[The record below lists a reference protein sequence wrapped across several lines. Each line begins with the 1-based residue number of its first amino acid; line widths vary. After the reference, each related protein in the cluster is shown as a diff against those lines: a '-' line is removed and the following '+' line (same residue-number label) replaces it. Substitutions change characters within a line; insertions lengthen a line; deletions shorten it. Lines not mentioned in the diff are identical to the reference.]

1 MFSLIFKNIWARRK
15 RNGWLFA
22 ELVAVAIVSWVI
34 FDPVVVGLYVRSL
47 PTGYDADRLCRISL
61 GRYYEGSSE
70 FRAEADSTLFEDIDR
85 IMYQARNLND
95 VESSTQLL
103 GFAYPGSMGNSNS
116 TYVNPNDT
124 TKLLRVTNMFYKPR
138 TDFFKTFG
146 IQPTEGYTV
155 EQLEEAALPA
165 QSTLLS
171 EDGAKFL
178 YGNNRSDMRLSIPP
192 QYLEMVPEWQDRVVT
207 GIFKPFKMNNGN
219 RAIPVVFYKFNP
231 DDNGGTDVPE
241 QTYILVKVKEGV
253 NLDRFIDDFNQN
265 GIKQLHSGNLY
276 ARSIMK
282 FSSLMEERDTFYLN
296 AMRMRYV
303 LAAFFLISLCLG
315 VIGTF
320 WLQTKV
326 RKEDIGVMLSFGG
339 TPNTIMLMLMGEG
352 VVLCTIAVII
362 GCLIYMQYGIS
373 EGLVNDYMWGGARA
387 DSPMVAD
394 SWIDSFPLH
403 FLLVSGIIWVIMMVV
418 VLIGIYIPANKISH
432 IQPTEALRDE

>member
-1 MFSLIFKNIWARRK
+1 MFNLIFKNIWARRK
-15 RNGWLFA
+15 RNGWLFI

-34 FDPVVVGLYVRSL
+34 FDPVVVGLYVRNL

-70 FRAEADSTLFEDIDR
+70 FNAEADSTLFEDVDR
-85 IMYQARNLND
+85 IMYQARNLNN

-124 TKLLRVTNMFYKPR
+124 TNLLRVMNMYYKPR

-146 IQPTEGYTV
+146 IKPADGYTV
-155 EQLEEAALPA
+155 EQLEEAVLPA
-165 QSTLLS
+165 YSTLLS
-171 EDGAKFL
+171 EDGAKYL
-178 YGNNRSDMRLSIPP
+178 YGNNRSDMRLTIPP
-192 QYLEMVPEWQDRVVT
+192 QYKEMVPEWQDRVVT

-219 RAIPVVFYKFNP
+219 RAVPVAFYKFSP
-231 DDNGGTDVPE
+231 DGTFGVDVPG

-253 NLDRFIDDFNQN
+253 NLDRFIDEFNQS

-282 FSSLMEERDTFYLN
+282 FSSLMEDRDSYYLN

-339 TPNTIMLMLMGEG
+339 TPNYIIRMLMGEG
-352 VVLCTIAVII
+352 IVLCTIAVII

-394 SWIDSFPLH
+394 SWIDSFPQH
-403 FLLVSGIIWVIMMVV
+403 FLLVSGIIWVIMTIV

-432 IQPTEALRDE
+432 VQPTEALRDE

>member
-1 MFSLIFKNIWARRK
+1 MFNLIFKNIWARRK
-15 RNGWLFA
+15 RNGWLFI

-34 FDPVVVGLYVRSL
+34 FDPVVVGLYVRNL
-47 PTGYDADRLCRISL
+47 PTGYDTDRLCRISL
-61 GRYYEGSSE
+61 GRYYEGASVYS
-70 FRAEADSTLFEDIDR
+70 AEADSTLFEDIDR

-124 TKLLRVTNMFYKPR
+124 TRLLRVSNMYYKPR

-146 IQPTEGYTV
+146 IQPADGYTV
-155 EQLEEAALPA
+155 EQLEEAVLPA
-165 QSTLLS
+165 NSTLLS
-171 EDGAKFL
+171 EDGARYL
-178 YGNNRSDMRLSIPP
+178 YGDNRSDMRLSIPP
-192 QYLEMVPEWQDRVVT
+192 QYLSMVPDWKDRTVT
-207 GIFKPFKMNNGN
+207 GVFKSFKMNNGN
-219 RAIPVVFYKFNP
+219 RAIPVAFYKFSK
-231 DDNGGTDVPE
+231 DDNNGTDVPA
-241 QTYILVKVKEGV
+241 QTYILVRVKEGV
-253 NLDRFIDDFNQN
+253 NLDKFIDDFNQN
-265 GIKQLHSGNLY
+265 GIKQLQSGNLY

-282 FSSLMEERDTFYLN
+282 FSSVMEDRDSFYLN

-303 LAAFFLISLCLG
+303 LAAFFMISLCLG

-339 TPNTIMLMLMGEG
+339 TPKTIMSMLMGEG
-352 VVLCTIAVII
+352 VVLTTIAVVI

-373 EGLVNDYMWGGARA
+373 EGLVNDYLWGGARA

-394 SWIDSFPLH
+394 SWIDSFPQH
-403 FLLVSGIIWVIMMVV
+403 FLIVSGIIWLIMTIV
-418 VLIGIYIPANKISH
+418 VLIGIFIPAHKISH
-432 IQPTEALRDE
+432 VQPTEALRDE

>member
-22 ELVAVAIVSWVI
+22 ELIAVAIVSWVI
-34 FDPVVVGLYVRSL
+34 FDPVVVGLYVRNL
-47 PTGYDADRLCRISL
+47 PTGYDVGRLCHISL
-61 GRYYEGSSE
+61 GRYYEGASN
-70 FRAEADSTLFEDIDR
+70 FNAEADSTLFEDIDR

-124 TKLLRVTNMFYKPR
+124 TKLLRVTNMYYKPR

-146 IQPTEGYTV
+146 IQPANGYTV

-171 EDGAKFL
+171 EDGAKYL
-178 YGNNRSDMRLSIPP
+178 YGDNRSDMRLSIPP
-192 QYLEMVPEWQDRVVT
+192 RYLSMVPDWEDRTVT

-219 RAIPVVFYKFNP
+219 RAIPVAFYKFNQ
-231 DDNGGTDVPE
+231 DDNGGTDVPA
-241 QTYILVKVKEGV
+241 QTYILVRVKEGV
-253 NLDRFIDDFNQN
+253 NLDKFIDEFNQN

-282 FSSLMEERDTFYLN
+282 FSTLMEDRDSFYLN

-303 LAAFFLISLCLG
+303 LAAFFMISLCLG

-326 RKEDIGVMLSFGG
+326 RKEDIGIMLSFGG
-339 TPNTIMLMLMGEG
+339 TPNTITRMLMGEG
-352 VVLCTIAVII
+352 VLLTTIAVVI

-373 EGLVNDYMWGGARA
+373 EGLVNDYMFGGTRE

-394 SWIDSFPLH
+394 SWIDSFPQH
-403 FLLVSGIIWVIMMVV
+403 FLIVSGIIWLIMTII
-418 VLIGIYIPANKISH
+418 VLIGIYIPAHKISH
-432 IQPTEALRDE
+432 VLPTEALRDE

>member
-22 ELVAVAIVSWVI
+22 ELIAVAIVSWVI
-34 FDPVVVGLYVRSL
+34 FDPVVVGLYVRNL
-47 PTGYDADRLCRISL
+47 PTGYDTDRLCRISL
-61 GRYYEGSSE
+61 GRYYEGASQ
-70 FRAEADSTLFEDIDR
+70 FNAEADSTLFEDLDR
-85 IMYQARNLND
+85 IMYQARNLPN

-124 TKLLRVTNMFYKPR
+124 TKLLRVSNMYYKPR

-146 IQPTEGYTV
+146 IQSTEGYTV
-155 EQLEEAALPA
+155 EQLEEATLPS

-171 EDGAKFL
+171 EDGARYL
-178 YGNNRSDMRLSIPP
+178 YGDNRSDMRLSLPP
-192 QYLEMVPEWQDRVVT
+192 QYLAMVPEWQDRVVT
-207 GIFKPFKMNNGN
+207 GVFKPFKMNNGN
-219 RAIPVVFYKFNP
+219 RAIPVAFYKFNP

-241 QTYILVKVKEGV
+241 QTYILVRVKEGV
-253 NLDRFIDDFNQN
+253 NLDRFIEDFNQN

-282 FSSLMEERDTFYLN
+282 FSSVMEDRDTFYLN

-303 LAAFFLISLCLG
+303 LAAFFMISLCLG

-339 TPNTIMLMLMGEG
+339 TPNTIMRMLMGEG

>member
-22 ELVAVAIVSWVI
+22 ELIAVAIVSWVI
-34 FDPVVVGLYVRSL
+34 FDPVVVGLYVRNL
-47 PTGYDADRLCRISL
+47 PTGYDVDRLCRISL
-61 GRYYEGSSE
+61 GRYYEGASE
-70 FRAEADSTLFEDIDR
+70 FSAEADSTLFEDLDR

-124 TKLLRVTNMFYKPR
+124 TKLLRVTNMYYKPR

-146 IQPTEGYTV
+146 IQPAGGYTV
-155 EQLEEAALPA
+155 EQLEEAVLPA
-165 QSTLLS
+165 NSALLS

-178 YGNNRSDMRLSIPP
+178 YGDSRNDMRLSIPP
-192 QYLEMVPEWQDRVVT
+192 QYLSMVPDWKDITVT
-207 GIFKPFKMNNGN
+207 GAFKPFKMNNGN
-219 RAIPVVFYKFNP
+219 RAIPVAFYKFSQ
-231 DDNGGTDVPE
+231 DDFNGVEVPA
-241 QTYILVKVKEGV
+241 QTYILIRVKEGV
-253 NLDRFIDDFNQN
+253 KLDQFIDDFNQS

-282 FSSLMEERDTFYLN
+282 FSTLMEDRDSYYLN

-303 LAAFFLISLCLG
+303 LAAFFMISLCLG

-326 RKEDIGVMLSFGG
+326 RKEDVGVMLSFGG
-339 TPNTIMLMLMGEG
+339 TPNYIIRMLMGEG
-352 VVLCTIAVII
+352 VLLTTIAVVI

-373 EGLVNDYMWGGARA
+373 EGLVNDYLWGGARA

-403 FLLVSGIIWVIMMVV
+403 FLIVSGIIWLIMTIV
-418 VLIGIYIPANKISH
+418 VLIGIYIPAHKISH
-432 IQPTEALRDE
+432 VQPTEALRDE

>member
-1 MFSLIFKNIWARRK
+1 MFNLIFKNIWARRK
-15 RNGWLFA
+15 RNGWLFI

-34 FDPVVVGLYVRSL
+34 FDPVVVGLYVRNL
-47 PTGYDADRLCRISL
+47 PTGYDTDRLCRISL
-61 GRYYEGSSE
+61 GRYYEGASVYS
-70 FRAEADSTLFEDIDR
+70 AEADSTLFEDIDR
-85 IMYQARNLND
+85 IMYQARNLSD

-146 IQPTEGYTV
+146 IQPADGYTV
-155 EQLEEAALPA
+155 EQLEEAVLTAN
-165 QSTLLS
+165 STLLS
-171 EDGAKFL
+171 EDGARYL
-178 YGNNRSDMRLSIPP
+178 YGDNRSDMRLSIPP
-192 QYLEMVPEWQDRVVT
+192 QYLSMVPDWKDMTVT
-207 GIFKPFKMNNGN
+207 GVFKSFKMNNGN
-219 RAIPVVFYKFNP
+219 RAIPVAFYKFSQ
-231 DDNGGTDVPE
+231 DDNIGTDVPA
-241 QTYILVKVKEGV
+241 QTYILVRVKEGV
-253 NLDRFIDDFNQN
+253 KLDKFIDEFNQN

-282 FSSLMEERDTFYLN
+282 FSSVMEDRDTFYLN

-303 LAAFFLISLCLG
+303 LAAFFMISLCLG

-339 TPNTIMLMLMGEG
+339 TPKTIMGMLMGEG
-352 VVLCTIAVII
+352 VLLTTIAVVI

-394 SWIDSFPLH
+394 SWIDSFPQH
-403 FLLVSGIIWVIMMVV
+403 FLIVSGIIWLIMTIV
-418 VLIGIYIPANKISH
+418 VLIGIFIPAHKISH
-432 IQPTEALRDE
+432 VQPTEALRDE

>member
-1 MFSLIFKNIWARRK
+1 MFNLIFKNIWARRK
-15 RNGWLFA
+15 RNGWLFI

-34 FDPVVVGLYVRSL
+34 FDPVVVGLYVRNL

-70 FRAEADSTLFEDIDR
+70 FNAEADSTLFEDVDR
-85 IMYQARNLND
+85 IMYQARNLNN

-124 TKLLRVTNMFYKPR
+124 TNLLRVMNMYYKPR

-146 IQPTEGYTV
+146 IKPADGYTV
-155 EQLEEAALPA
+155 EQLEEAVLPA
-165 QSTLLS
+165 YSTLLS
-171 EDGAKFL
+171 EDGAKYL
-178 YGNNRSDMRLSIPP
+178 YGNNRSDMRLTIPP
-192 QYLEMVPEWQDRVVT
+192 QYKEMVPEWQDRVVT

-219 RAIPVVFYKFNP
+219 RAVPVAFYKFSP
-231 DDNGGTDVPE
+231 DGTFGVDVPG

-253 NLDRFIDDFNQN
+253 NLDRFIDEFNQS

-282 FSSLMEERDTFYLN
+282 FSSLMEDRDSYYLN

-339 TPNTIMLMLMGEG
+339 TPNYIIRMLMGEG

-394 SWIDSFPLH
+394 SWIDSFPQH
-403 FLLVSGIIWVIMMVV
+403 FLLVSGIIWVIMTIV

-432 IQPTEALRDE
+432 VQPTEALRDE

>member
-15 RNGWLFA
+15 RNGWLFI

-34 FDPVVVGLYVRSL
+34 FDPVVVGLYVRNL
-47 PTGYDADRLCRISL
+47 PTGYDTDRLCRISL
-61 GRYYEGSSE
+61 GRYYEGASVYS
-70 FRAEADSTLFEDIDR
+70 AEADSTLFEDIDR
-85 IMYQARNLND
+85 IMYQARNLSD

-124 TKLLRVTNMFYKPR
+124 TRLLRVTNMFYKPR

-146 IQPTEGYTV
+146 IQPADGYTV
-155 EQLEEAALPA
+155 EQLEEAVLTAN
-165 QSTLLS
+165 STLLS
-171 EDGAKFL
+171 EDGARYL
-178 YGNNRSDMRLSIPP
+178 YGDNRSDMRLSIPP
-192 QYLEMVPEWQDRVVT
+192 QYLSMVPDWKDMTVT
-207 GIFKPFKMNNGN
+207 GVFKSFKMNNGN
-219 RAIPVVFYKFNP
+219 RAIPVTFYKFSQ
-231 DDNGGTDVPE
+231 DDNFGTDVPA
-241 QTYILVKVKEGV
+241 QTYILVRVKEGV
-253 NLDRFIDDFNQN
+253 KLDKFIDEFNQN

-282 FSSLMEERDTFYLN
+282 FSTLMEDRDSFYLN

-303 LAAFFLISLCLG
+303 LAAFFMISLCLG

-326 RKEDIGVMLSFGG
+326 RKEDVGVMLSFGG
-339 TPNTIMLMLMGEG
+339 TPKSIMQMLMGEG
-352 VVLCTIAVII
+352 ALLCTIAVII

-373 EGLVNDYMWGGARA
+373 EGLVNDYMWGGARE

-394 SWIDSFPLH
+394 SWIDSFPQH
-403 FLLVSGIIWVIMMVV
+403 FLIVSGIIWLIMMIV

>member
-1 MFSLIFKNIWARRK
+1 MFNLIFKNIWARRK
-15 RNGWLFA
+15 RNGWLFI

-34 FDPVVVGLYVRSL
+34 FDPVVVGLYVRNL
-47 PTGYDADRLCRISL
+47 PTGYDTDRLCRISL
-61 GRYYEGSSE
+61 GRYYEGASQFS
-70 FRAEADSTLFEDIDR
+70 AEADSTLFEDIDR

-124 TKLLRVTNMFYKPR
+124 TRLLRVSNMYYKPR

-146 IQPTEGYTV
+146 IQPADGYTV
-155 EQLEEAALPA
+155 EQLEEAVLPA
-165 QSTLLS
+165 NSTLLS
-171 EDGAKFL
+171 EDGARYL
-178 YGNNRSDMRLSIPP
+178 YGDNRSDMRLSIPP
-192 QYLEMVPEWQDRVVT
+192 QYLSMVPDWKDRTVT
-207 GIFKPFKMNNGN
+207 GVFKSFKMNNGN
-219 RAIPVVFYKFNP
+219 RAIPVAFYKFSK
-231 DDNGGTDVPE
+231 DDNNGTDVPA
-241 QTYILVKVKEGV
+241 QTYILVRVKKEV
-253 NLDRFIDDFNQN
+253 NLDKFIDDFNQN

-282 FSSLMEERDTFYLN
+282 FSSVMEERDTFYLN

-303 LAAFFLISLCLG
+303 LAAFFMISLCLG

-339 TPNTIMLMLMGEG
+339 TPKTIMRMLMGEG
-352 VVLCTIAVII
+352 ALLCTIAVII

-373 EGLVNDYMWGGARA
+373 EGLVNDYLWGGARE

-394 SWIDSFPLH
+394 SWIDSFPQH
-403 FLLVSGIIWVIMMVV
+403 FLIVSGIIWLIMMIV
-418 VLIGIYIPANKISH
+418 VLIGIFIPAYKISH
-432 IQPTEALRDE
+432 VQPTEALRDE

>member
-1 MFSLIFKNIWARRK
+1 MFNLIFKNIWARRK

-22 ELVAVAIVSWVI
+22 ELIAVAIVSWVI
-34 FDPVVVGLYVRSL
+34 FDPVVVGLYVRNL
-47 PTGYDADRLCRISL
+47 PTGYDVDRLCRISL
-61 GRYYEGSSE
+61 GRYYEGASE
-70 FRAEADSTLFEDIDR
+70 FSAEADSTLFEDIDR
-85 IMYQARNLND
+85 IMYQARNLNN

-124 TKLLRVTNMFYKPR
+124 TKLLRVTNMYYKPR

-146 IQPTEGYTV
+146 IQPADGYTV
-155 EQLEEAALPA
+155 EQLEEAVLSANN
-165 QSTLLS
+165 TLLS
-171 EDGAKFL
+171 EDGARYL
-178 YGNNRSDMRLSIPP
+178 YGDNRSDMHLSIPP
-192 QYLEMVPEWQDRVVT
+192 QYLSMVPDWKDRTVT
-207 GIFKPFKMNNGN
+207 GVFKPFKMNNGN
-219 RAIPVVFYKFNP
+219 RAIPVAFYKFSQ
-231 DDNGGTDVPE
+231 DDNGGTDVPA
-241 QTYILVKVKEGV
+241 QTYILVRVKEGV
-253 NLDRFIDDFNQN
+253 NLDKFIDDFNQN

-282 FSSLMEERDTFYLN
+282 FNSVMEDRDTFYLN

-303 LAAFFLISLCLG
+303 LAAFFMISLCLG

-339 TPNTIMLMLMGEG
+339 TPKTIMGMLMGEG
-352 VVLCTIAVII
+352 VLLTTIAVVI

-394 SWIDSFPLH
+394 SWIDSFPQH
-403 FLLVSGIIWVIMMVV
+403 FLIVSGIIWLIMTIV
-418 VLIGIYIPANKISH
+418 VLIGIYIPAHKISH
-432 IQPTEALRDE
+432 VQPTEALRDE

>member
-61 GRYYEGSSE
+61 GRYYEGASE
-70 FRAEADSTLFEDIDR
+70 FSAEADSTLFEDIDR

-103 GFAYPGSMGNSNS
+103 GFAYPGSMGNSS
-116 TYVNPNDT
+116 SAYVNPNDT

-171 EDGAKFL
+171 EDGAKYL

-192 QYLEMVPEWQDRVVT
+192 QYLDMVPEWQDKVVT

-219 RAIPVVFYKFNP
+219 RAIPVAFYKFNP

-241 QTYILVKVKEGV
+241 QTYILVRVKEGL

-339 TPNTIMLMLMGEG
+339 TPNTIMRMLMGEG

>member
-1 MFSLIFKNIWARRK
+1 MFNLIFKNIWARRK

-22 ELVAVAIVSWVI
+22 ELIAVAIVSWVI
-34 FDPVVVGLYVRSL
+34 FDPVVVGLYVRNL
-47 PTGYDADRLCRISL
+47 PTGYDVDRLCRISL
-61 GRYYEGSSE
+61 GRYYEGASE
-70 FRAEADSTLFEDIDR
+70 FSAEADSTLFEDIDR
-85 IMYQARNLND
+85 IMYQARNLNN

-124 TKLLRVTNMFYKPR
+124 TKLLRVTNMYYKPR

-146 IQPTEGYTV
+146 IQPADGYTV
-155 EQLEEAALPA
+155 EQLEEAVLSAN
-165 QSTLLS
+165 STLLS
-171 EDGAKFL
+171 EDGARYL
-178 YGNNRSDMRLSIPP
+178 YGDNRSDMRLSIPP
-192 QYLEMVPEWQDRVVT
+192 QYLSMVPDWKDRTVT
-207 GIFKPFKMNNGN
+207 GVFKSFKMNNGN
-219 RAIPVVFYKFNP
+219 RAIPVAFYKFSQ
-231 DDNGGTDVPE
+231 DDNGGTDVPA
-241 QTYILVKVKEGV
+241 QTYILVRVKEGV
-253 NLDRFIDDFNQN
+253 NLDKFIDDFNQN

-282 FSSLMEERDTFYLN
+282 FSSVMEDRDSFYLN

-303 LAAFFLISLCLG
+303 LAAFFMISLCLG

-339 TPNTIMLMLMGEG
+339 TPKTIMGMLMGEG
-352 VVLCTIAVII
+352 VLLTTIAVVI

-394 SWIDSFPLH
+394 SWIDSFPQH
-403 FLLVSGIIWVIMMVV
+403 FLIVSGIIWLIMTIV
-418 VLIGIYIPANKISH
+418 VLIGIFIPAHKISH
-432 IQPTEALRDE
+432 VQPTEALRDE

>member
-1 MFSLIFKNIWARRK
+1 MFNLIFKNIWARRK

-22 ELVAVAIVSWVI
+22 ELIAVAIVSWVI
-34 FDPVVVGLYVRSL
+34 FDPVVVGLYVRNL
-47 PTGYDADRLCRISL
+47 PTGYDVDRLCRISL
-61 GRYYEGSSE
+61 GRYYEGASE
-70 FRAEADSTLFEDIDR
+70 FSAEADSTLFEDIDR
-85 IMYQARNLND
+85 IMYQARNLNN

-124 TKLLRVTNMFYKPR
+124 TRLLRVTNMYYKPR

-146 IQPTEGYTV
+146 IQPADGYTV
-155 EQLEEAALPA
+155 EQLEEAVLPA
-165 QSTLLS
+165 NSTLLS
-171 EDGAKFL
+171 EDGARYL
-178 YGNNRSDMRLSIPP
+178 YGDNRSDMRLSIPP
-192 QYLEMVPEWQDRVVT
+192 QYLSMVPDWKDRTVT
-207 GIFKPFKMNNGN
+207 GVFKSFKMNNGN
-219 RAIPVVFYKFNP
+219 RAIPVAFYKFSK
-231 DDNGGTDVPE
+231 DDNNGTDVPA
-241 QTYILVKVKEGV
+241 QTYILVRVKEGV
-253 NLDRFIDDFNQN
+253 NLDKFIDDFNQN

-282 FSSLMEERDTFYLN
+282 FSSVMEDRDSFYLN

-303 LAAFFLISLCLG
+303 LAAFFMISLCLG

-339 TPNTIMLMLMGEG
+339 TPKTIMSMLMGEG
-352 VVLCTIAVII
+352 VVLTTIAVVI

-373 EGLVNDYMWGGARA
+373 EGLVNDYMWGGARE

-394 SWIDSFPLH
+394 SWIDSFLQH
-403 FLLVSGIIWVIMMVV
+403 FLIVSGIIWLIMTIV
-418 VLIGIYIPANKISH
+418 VLIGIFIPAHKISH
-432 IQPTEALRDE
+432 VQPTEALRDE

>member
-1 MFSLIFKNIWARRK
+1 MFKLILKNLWARRK
-15 RNGWLFA
+15 RNSWLFV

-34 FDPVVVGLYVRSL
+34 FDPVVVGLYVRNL
-47 PTGYDADRLCRISL
+47 PTGYDVDRLCRVSI
-61 GRYYEGSSE
+61 GRYYEGASQYN
-70 FRAEADSTLFEDIDR
+70 AEADSTLFEDIDR
-85 IMYQARNLND
+85 MMYQARNLPD
-95 VESSTQLL
+95 VESTTQLI
-103 GFAYPGSMGNSNS
+103 GHAYPGSSGNSN
-116 TYVNPNDT
+116 TMFVNPNDT
-124 TKLLRVTNMFYKPR
+124 TKSLRVSIMYYKPR

-146 IQPTEGYTV
+146 IKPADGYTT
-155 EQLEEAALPA
+155 EQLEEA
-165 QSTLLS
+165 TLQANSVVLS
-171 EDGAKFL
+171 ENGVEELF
-178 YGNNRSDMRLSIPP
+178 GNQRGNLTLTMPL
-192 QYLEMVPEWQDRVVT
+192 QYLQYVPDWKDKEIK
-207 GIFKPFKMNNGN
+207 GIIKPFKMNNGN
-219 RAIPVVFYKFNP
+219 RAIPIVFYKHGN
-231 DDNGGTDVPE
+231 DDLERTDVPG
-241 QTYILVKVKEGV
+241 QTYLLIRLKNGV
-253 NLDRFIDDFNQN
+253 NIDRFIDDFNQN
-265 GIKQLHSGNLY
+265 GMKQLHSGNLY
-276 ARSIMK
+276 ARSITK
-282 FSSLMEERDTFYLN
+282 FSTVMQNRDRYYLN

-303 LAAFFLISLCLG
+303 LAAFFMISLCLG

-326 RKEDIGVMLSFGG
+326 RKVDVGVMLSFGG
-339 TPNTIMLMLMGEG
+339 TPNTIMRMLMGEG

>member
-1 MFSLIFKNIWARRK
+1 MFNLIFKNIWARRK

-22 ELVAVAIVSWVI
+22 ELIAVAIVSWVI
-34 FDPVVVGLYVRSL
+34 FDPVVVGLYVRNL
-47 PTGYDADRLCRISL
+47 PTGYDVDRLCRISL
-61 GRYYEGSSE
+61 GRYYEGASE
-70 FRAEADSTLFEDIDR
+70 FSAEADSTLFEDIDR
-85 IMYQARNLND
+85 IMYQARNLSD

-146 IQPTEGYTV
+146 IQPADGYTV
-155 EQLEEAALPA
+155 EQLEEAVLTAN
-165 QSTLLS
+165 STLLS
-171 EDGAKFL
+171 EDGARYL
-178 YGNNRSDMRLSIPP
+178 YGDNRSDMRLSIPP
-192 QYLEMVPEWQDRVVT
+192 QYLAMVPDWKDMTVT
-207 GIFKPFKMNNGN
+207 GVFKSFKMNNGN
-219 RAIPVVFYKFNP
+219 RAIPVAFYKFSQ
-231 DDNGGTDVPE
+231 DDNIGTDVPA
-241 QTYILVKVKEGV
+241 QTYILVRVKEGV
-253 NLDRFIDDFNQN
+253 KLDKFIDEFNQN

-282 FSSLMEERDTFYLN
+282 FSTLMEDRDSFYLN

-303 LAAFFLISLCLG
+303 LAAFFMISLCLG

-326 RKEDIGVMLSFGG
+326 RKEDVGVMLSFGG
-339 TPNTIMLMLMGEG
+339 TPKTIMGMLMGEG
-352 VVLCTIAVII
+352 VLLTTIAVVI

-394 SWIDSFPLH
+394 SWIDSFPQH
-403 FLLVSGIIWVIMMVV
+403 FLIVSGIIWLIMTIV
-418 VLIGIYIPANKISH
+418 VLIGIYIPAHKISH
-432 IQPTEALRDE
+432 VQPTEALRDE

>member
-171 EDGAKFL
+171 EDGAKYL

-192 QYLEMVPEWQDRVVT
+192 QYLDMVPEWQDKVVT

-219 RAIPVVFYKFNP
+219 RAIPVAFYKFNP

-241 QTYILVKVKEGV
+241 QTYILVRVKEGL

-339 TPNTIMLMLMGEG
+339 TPNTIMRMLMGEG

>member
-1 MFSLIFKNIWARRK
+1 MFNLIFKNIWARRK
-15 RNGWLFA
+15 RNGWLFI

-34 FDPVVVGLYVRSL
+34 FDPVVVGLYVRNL
-47 PTGYDADRLCRISL
+47 PTGYDTDRLCRISI
-61 GRYYEGSSE
+61 GRYYEGASVYS
-70 FRAEADSTLFEDIDR
+70 AEADSTLFEDIDR
-85 IMYQARNLND
+85 IMYQARNLNN

-124 TKLLRVTNMFYKPR
+124 TRLLRVTNMYYKPR

-146 IQPTEGYTV
+146 IQPADGYTV
-155 EQLEEAALPA
+155 EQLEEAVLPA
-165 QSTLLS
+165 NSTLLS
-171 EDGAKFL
+171 EDGARYL
-178 YGNNRSDMRLSIPP
+178 YGDNRSDMRLSIPP
-192 QYLEMVPEWQDRVVT
+192 QYLSMVPDWKDRTVT
-207 GIFKPFKMNNGN
+207 GVFKSFKMNNGN
-219 RAIPVVFYKFNP
+219 RAIPVAFYKFSK
-231 DDNGGTDVPE
+231 DDNNGTDVPA
-241 QTYILVKVKEGV
+241 QTYILVRVKEGV
-253 NLDRFIDDFNQN
+253 NLDKFIDDFNQN

-282 FSSLMEERDTFYLN
+282 FSSVMEDRDSFYLN

-303 LAAFFLISLCLG
+303 LAAFFMISLCLG

-339 TPNTIMLMLMGEG
+339 TPKTIMSMLMGEG
-352 VVLCTIAVII
+352 VVLTTIAVVI

-373 EGLVNDYMWGGARA
+373 EGLVNDYMWGGARE

-394 SWIDSFPLH
+394 SWIDSFPQH
-403 FLLVSGIIWVIMMVV
+403 FLIVSGIIWLIMTIV
-418 VLIGIYIPANKISH
+418 VLIGIFIPAHKISH
-432 IQPTEALRDE
+432 VQPTEALRDE

>member
-61 GRYYEGSSE
+61 GRYYEGASE
-70 FRAEADSTLFEDIDR
+70 FSAEADSTLFEDIDR

-103 GFAYPGSMGNSNS
+103 GFAYPGSRGNSNS

-171 EDGAKFL
+171 EDGAKYL

-192 QYLEMVPEWQDRVVT
+192 QYLDMVPEWQDKVVT

-219 RAIPVVFYKFNP
+219 RAIPVAFYKFNP

-241 QTYILVKVKEGV
+241 QTYILVRVKEGL

-339 TPNTIMLMLMGEG
+339 TPNTIMRMLMGEG

>member
-1 MFSLIFKNIWARRK
+1 MFNLIFKNIWARRK
-15 RNGWLFA
+15 RNGWLFI

-34 FDPVVVGLYVRSL
+34 FDPVVVGLYVRNL
-47 PTGYDADRLCRISL
+47 PTGYDTDRLCRISI
-61 GRYYEGSSE
+61 GRYYEGASVYS
-70 FRAEADSTLFEDIDR
+70 AEADSTLFEDIDR
-85 IMYQARNLND
+85 IMYQARNLNN

-124 TKLLRVTNMFYKPR
+124 TRLLRVTNMYYKPR

-146 IQPTEGYTV
+146 IQPADGYTV
-155 EQLEEAALPA
+155 EQLEEAVLPA
-165 QSTLLS
+165 NSTLLS
-171 EDGAKFL
+171 EDGARYL
-178 YGNNRSDMRLSIPP
+178 YGDNRSDMRLSIPP
-192 QYLEMVPEWQDRVVT
+192 QYLSMVPDWKDRTVT
-207 GIFKPFKMNNGN
+207 GVFKSFKMNNGN
-219 RAIPVVFYKFNP
+219 RAIPVAFYKFSK
-231 DDNGGTDVPE
+231 DDNNGTDVPA
-241 QTYILVKVKEGV
+241 QTYILVRVKEGV
-253 NLDRFIDDFNQN
+253 NLDKFIDDFNQN

-282 FSSLMEERDTFYLN
+282 FSSVMEDRDSFYLN

-303 LAAFFLISLCLG
+303 LAAFFMISLCLG

-339 TPNTIMLMLMGEG
+339 TPKTIMSMLMGEG
-352 VVLCTIAVII
+352 VVLTTIAVVI

-373 EGLVNDYMWGGARA
+373 EGLVNDYLWGGARE

-394 SWIDSFPLH
+394 SWIDSFPQH
-403 FLLVSGIIWVIMMVV
+403 FLIVSGIIWLIMTIV
-418 VLIGIYIPANKISH
+418 VLIGIFIPAHKISH
-432 IQPTEALRDE
+432 VQPTEALRDE

>member
-1 MFSLIFKNIWARRK
+1 MFNLIFKNIWARRK
-15 RNGWLFA
+15 RNGWLFI

-34 FDPVVVGLYVRSL
+34 FDPVVVGLYVRNL
-47 PTGYDADRLCRISL
+47 PTGYDTDRLCRISL
-61 GRYYEGSSE
+61 GRYYEGASVYS
-70 FRAEADSTLFEDIDR
+70 AEADSTLFEDIDR
-85 IMYQARNLND
+85 IMYQARNLNN

-124 TKLLRVTNMFYKPR
+124 TRLLRVTNMYYKPR

-146 IQPTEGYTV
+146 IQPADGYTV
-155 EQLEEAALPA
+155 EQLEEAVLPA
-165 QSTLLS
+165 NSTLLS
-171 EDGAKFL
+171 EDGARYL
-178 YGNNRSDMRLSIPP
+178 YGDNRSDMRLSIPP
-192 QYLEMVPEWQDRVVT
+192 QYLSMVPDWKDRTVT
-207 GIFKPFKMNNGN
+207 GVFKSFKMNNGN
-219 RAIPVVFYKFNP
+219 RAIPIAFYKFSK
-231 DDNGGTDVPE
+231 DDNNGTDVPA
-241 QTYILVKVKEGV
+241 QTYILVRVKEGV
-253 NLDRFIDDFNQN
+253 NLDKFIDDFNQN

-282 FSSLMEERDTFYLN
+282 FSSVMEDRDSFYLN

-303 LAAFFLISLCLG
+303 LAAFFMISLCLG

-339 TPNTIMLMLMGEG
+339 TPKTIMQMLMGEG
-352 VVLCTIAVII
+352 ALLCTIAVII

-373 EGLVNDYMWGGARA
+373 EALVNDYMWGGARE

-394 SWIDSFPLH
+394 SWIDSFPQH
-403 FLLVSGIIWVIMMVV
+403 FLIVSGIIWLIMMIV

>member
-22 ELVAVAIVSWVI
+22 ELIAVAIVSWVI
-34 FDPVVVGLYVRSL
+34 FDPVVVGLYVRNL
-47 PTGYDADRLCRISL
+47 PTGYDVDRLCRISL
-61 GRYYEGSSE
+61 GRYYEGASE
-70 FRAEADSTLFEDIDR
+70 FSAEADSTLFEDLDR

-124 TKLLRVTNMFYKPR
+124 TKLLRVTNMYYKPR

-146 IQPTEGYTV
+146 IQPAGGYTV
-155 EQLEEAALPA
+155 EQLEEAVLPA
-165 QSTLLS
+165 NSALLS

-178 YGNNRSDMRLSIPP
+178 YGDSRNDMRLSIPP
-192 QYLEMVPEWQDRVVT
+192 QYLSMVPDWKDITVT
-207 GIFKPFKMNNGN
+207 GAFKPFKMNNGN
-219 RAIPVVFYKFNP
+219 RAIPVAFYKFSQ
-231 DDNGGTDVPE
+231 DDFNGVEVPA
-241 QTYILVKVKEGV
+241 QTYILIRVKEGV
-253 NLDRFIDDFNQN
+253 KLDQFIDDFNQS

-282 FSSLMEERDTFYLN
+282 FSTLMEDRDSYYLN

-303 LAAFFLISLCLG
+303 LAAFFMISLCLG

-326 RKEDIGVMLSFGG
+326 RKEDVGVMLSFGG
-339 TPNTIMLMLMGEG
+339 TPNYIIRMLMGEG
-352 VVLCTIAVII
+352 VLLTTIAVVI
-362 GCLIYMQYGIS
+362 GCLVYMQYGIS
-373 EGLVNDYMWGGARA
+373 EGLVNDYLWGGARA

-403 FLLVSGIIWVIMMVV
+403 FLIVSGIIWLIMTIV
-418 VLIGIYIPANKISH
+418 VLIGIYIPAHKISH
-432 IQPTEALRDE
+432 VQPTEALRDE